1 VGAMRKYLL
10 SVILIFTIMLAGCSS
25 NLPRDNSNNL
35 PKENNETKKTTKM
48 AEIYS
53 LALDS
58 MMPIDEGLNGD
69 MKYIAIDTSSL
80 KDATEED
87 KKYILKYFEKYKVQV
102 MEGSFES
109 LNGQGMVK
117 EGNYIEGVLL
127 KVENIDFSLTNK
139 VKVEG
144 SKFRS
149 GLGAIGVKTQL
160 KNKDGKW
167 IVESADMLWIS

>member
-1 VGAMRKYLL
+1 MRKYLL